1 MQTIKINDVTVR
13 DGNQSLLATR
23 MEHEDILKILA
34 EMDKVG
40 LNALEVWGGAT
51 FDGAL
56 RFFKRSPWQNLRDMK
71 RVAPNTPFSMLLR
84 GQNIVGYHHYDNDTL
99 ERFIRLSLENG
110 IDIIRVF
117 DALNDIENVK
127 NAIYFIKKHGGH
139 CQGAISYT
147 VSPVHNIDYYV
158 TYAKQ
163 LVDAGA
169 DSICIK
175 DMAGILLPDVTFEL
189 VKRLKDELN
198 VPINLHSH
206 ATTGLSSL
214 VFEQAMKAG
223 VDIVDGCISPFSNGT
238 SHIALETLL
247 ETAHV
252 TNRETT
258 ITHTALQGAYEEANE
273 LATKYIASGQYPAK
287 ALMINPNIL
296 TYQVPG
302 GMLSNL
308 MSQLKDQGA
317 SDRYEEVL
325 KEIPKVR
332 EDLGYPPLVTPLSQ
346 MVGTQAVLNVLTG
359 TRYKMVP
366 KEIKDYAMGLYGT
379 FPGPVNEDVIN
390 LILKDEKRV
399 EKQPVESMPSVFE
412 ANKVELEAKLGR
424 EALEEEVLSYILF
437 PQNAILEGEEPKARP
452 DVIEFKMFDGGETI

>member
-158 TYAKQ
+158 TYTK
-163 LVDAGA
+163 
-169 DSICIK
+169 
-175 DMAGILLPDVTFEL
+175 
-189 VKRLKDELN
+189 
-198 VPINLHSH
+198 
-206 ATTGLSSL
+206 
-214 VFEQAMKAG
+214 
-223 VDIVDGCISPFSNGT
+223 
-238 SHIALETLL
+238 
-247 ETAHV
+247 
-252 TNRETT
+252 T
-258 ITHTALQGAYEEANE
+258 I
-273 LATKYIASGQYPAK
+273 
-287 ALMINPNIL
+287 
-296 TYQVPG
+296 
-302 GMLSNL
+302 
-308 MSQLKDQGA
+308 
-317 SDRYEEVL
+317 
-325 KEIPKVR
+325 
-332 EDLGYPPLVTPLSQ
+332 
-346 MVGTQAVLNVLTG
+346 
-359 TRYKMVP
+359 
-366 KEIKDYAMGLYGT
+366 
-379 FPGPVNEDVIN
+379 
-390 LILKDEKRV
+390 
-399 EKQPVESMPSVFE
+399 
-412 ANKVELEAKLGR
+412 GR
-424 EALEEEVLSYILF
+424 CWS
-437 PQNAILEGEEPKARP
+437 
-452 DVIEFKMFDGGETI
+452 

>member
-1 MQTIKINDVTVR
+1 M
-13 DGNQSLLATR
+13 
-23 MEHEDILKILA
+23 
-34 EMDKVG
+34 
-40 LNALEVWGGAT
+40 
-51 FDGAL
+51 
-56 RFFKRSPWQNLRDMK
+56 
-71 RVAPNTPFSMLLR
+71 
-84 GQNIVGYHHYDNDTL
+84 
-99 ERFIRLSLENG
+99 
-110 IDIIRVF
+110 
-117 DALNDIENVK
+117 
-127 NAIYFIKKHGGH
+127 
-139 CQGAISYT
+139 
-147 VSPVHNIDYYV
+147 
-158 TYAKQ
+158 
-163 LVDAGA
+163 
-169 DSICIK
+169 
-175 DMAGILLPDVTFEL
+175 
-189 VKRLKDELN
+189 
-198 VPINLHSH
+198 
-206 ATTGLSSL
+206 
-214 VFEQAMKAG
+214 
-223 VDIVDGCISPFSNGT
+223 DGCISPFSNGT

-258 ITHTALQGAYEEANE
+258 LTHTALQGAYEEANE

-379 FPGPVNEDVIN
+379 FPGPVNEEIIN

-399 EKQPVESMPSVFE
+399 EKQPVESMPSVYE
-412 ANKVELEAKLGR
+412 ASKIELESKLGR

-437 PQNAILEGEEPKARP
+437 PQNAILEGEEPKVRP
-452 DVIEFKMFDGGETI
+452 EFIEFKMFDGGACEMSPTFTFLDGLTVSLFSMLVVFVILLLLALVLQVFTAVLSKFDKPEAPTEQRIEDNDEEHRLVAKLVVSLFRLKKTSLKIFVLNQLRELSRREI

>member
-34 EMDKVG
+34 EMDQVG
-40 LNALEVWGGAT
+40 LNAIEVWGGAT

-163 LVDAGA
+163 LVQVWIGLDLYQRYGGNF
-169 DSICIK
+169 ITGC
-175 DMAGILLPDVTFEL
+175 
-189 VKRLKDELN
+189 
-198 VPINLHSH
+198 NL
-206 ATTGLSSL
+206 
-214 VFEQAMKAG
+214 
-223 VDIVDGCISPFSNGT
+223 
-238 SHIALETLL
+238 
-247 ETAHV
+247 
-252 TNRETT
+252 
-258 ITHTALQGAYEEANE
+258 
-273 LATKYIASGQYPAK
+273 
-287 ALMINPNIL
+287 
-296 TYQVPG
+296 
-302 GMLSNL
+302 
-308 MSQLKDQGA
+308 
-317 SDRYEEVL
+317 
-325 KEIPKVR
+325 
-332 EDLGYPPLVTPLSQ
+332 
-346 MVGTQAVLNVLTG
+346 
-359 TRYKMVP
+359 
-366 KEIKDYAMGLYGT
+366 
-379 FPGPVNEDVIN
+379 
-390 LILKDEKRV
+390 
-399 EKQPVESMPSVFE
+399 
-412 ANKVELEAKLGR
+412 
-424 EALEEEVLSYILF
+424 
-437 PQNAILEGEEPKARP
+437 
-452 DVIEFKMFDGGETI
+452 